1 MKALLFF
8 LTIMSFVATDLLAQ
22 TTSNI
27 ILSGQDN
34 VPRVQTP
41 ALGNVDVTVHGD
53 SLFVSGSFENL
64 RSSYWSAFIQFGE
77 PGESGNRIYRL
88 TVDINEEKNGGEFDE
103 EKNRFEMRPAIREAL
118 KNGNLYVQ
126 ISTSRHQNGEI
137 RGQIPRM

>member
-1 MKALLFF
+1 MKALIFCI
-8 LTIMSFVATDLLAQ
+8 TILSFAAADLIAQ

-27 ILSGQDN
+27 VLSGQDN
-34 VPRVQTP
+34 VPRIQTP

-53 SLFVSGSFENL
+53 SLFVSGTFENL
-64 RSSYWSAFIQFGE
+64 RGSYWAAFVQYGP
-77 PGESGNRIYRL
+77 PGESGNRIFRL
-88 TVDINEEKNGGEFDE
+88 TVDLNEDRNGGEFDE

-126 ISTSRHQNGEI
+126 ISTNSHQNGEI